1 MYVYIY
7 IYIYLF
13 IYLFKIEPRFS
24 LRLPFY
30 IFSLLKK
37 EIYVYRYIIEKLSM
51 D

>member
-1 MYVYIY
+1 MN
-7 IYIYLF
+7 
-13 IYLFKIEPRFS
+13 RAFS

-30 IFSLLKK
+30 IVSLLKK